1 MDSYLLMEHWGSIVR
16 DMKDSEK
23 QYGIEAY
30 QTERMAKEVLDYM
43 RYTRIR
49 QYTLFLQ
56 KRGEEYEIMINKL
69 KKNFT
74 EEAIQRM
81 MENEEFW
88 KATQEMAEQ

>member
-1 MDSYLLMEHWGSIVR
+1 MEHWGSIVR

-30 QTERMAKEVLDYM
+30 QTERMAKEVLDYV

-69 KKNFT
+69 KKNFA

>member
-1 MDSYLLMEHWGSIVR
+1 MEHWGSIVR

-30 QTERMAKEVLDYM
+30 QTERMAREILDYV

-49 QYTLFLQ
+49 QYTLFIQ

-69 KKNFT
+69 KKNFA

>member
-1 MDSYLLMEHWGSIVR
+1 MEHWGSIVR

-30 QTERMAKEVLDYM
+30 QTERMAKEVLDYV

-49 QYTLFLQ
+49 QYTLFIQ

-69 KKNFT
+69 KKNFA